1 MCPPSAV
8 GHVPICQRARWLS
21 TLPAIHVAALLKVCL
36 VGLSLVHPGGRPGG
50 YRPPPDI
57 ERVIQQ
63 GTPEQRLRAL
73 TAIRELTA
81 VVDEFDGQRGS

>member
-1 MCPPSAV
+1 VQRGRAL
-8 GHVPICQRARWLS
+8 GHHC
-21 TLPAIHVAALLKVCL
+21 
-36 VGLSLVHPGGRPGG
+36 
-50 YRPPPDI
+50 

-81 VVDEFDGQRGS
+81 VVDEFDGQRGSWHMEQHSGGGGSS